1 MAAPGRTYHSRMA
14 EAIAFDTHRFVNL
27 ATKTDLE
34 VRLGATKTDL
44 EVKLGAVKADLE
56 VKIEAVK
63 ADILKWMVTAMI
75 AQTALIVALIRL
87 L

>member
-1 MAAPGRTYHSRMA
+1 MA
-14 EAIAFDTHRFVNL
+14 EAIAFDTHRIVNL

-44 EVKLGAVKADLE
+44 EVKLGT
-56 VKIEAVK
+56 VK